1 MRTVALVGNPNVGK
15 STLFNRL
22 THLHQHTGNW
32 TGKTVEIAE
41 GDSVYKNEKFH
52 WIDLPGTYSLDPTS
66 QEEEVTRQYINE
78 HDDLYLVVL
87 DGTCL
92 ERQLILGL
100 QMIRLE
106 KNVVIV
112 INFLDQ
118 DGEIDLVKLQNLLN
132 VPVLNLGP
140 YFEYSLEDL
149 YRTLLSL
156 NKDSQVNCQA
166 GDLVEEYTELGKLAS
181 EILAQ
186 VCVKEKKLSKI
197 QYWFDQLL
205 MGKIT
210 SWIMMGLFLGV
221 ILWLTMLG
229 ANIPST
235 YLGNLLFAL
244 ESPLNELLNQIFPL
258 PIANAIGLGGYRV
271 LAWVISVML
280 PPMAIFFPLFS
291 FLEELGFLP
300 RLALNLDPYFQRCH
314 SCGKQALCMCMGL
327 GCNAVGVMGTR
338 ILNTKRERYAAM
350 ITNSFI
356 PCNGRFGMLMIL
368 LTLLF
373 GYRYLGIG
381 ILGCLIFSLVNT
393 LIVTKLYLSGNQS
406 VPFVLELPPF
416 RKPQIKK
423 ILIQSFYQRTLK
435 VLWRAIIIAFPAGI
449 IIYGLA
455 NVQFYGQPL
464 LNYGIQLLD
473 PIGKFVGL
481 DGVILMAFILGF
493 PANEIVLPLM
503 VMMYA
508 GQGIMSDGYS
518 IESLSILFAQNGWDT
533 LTLMNTLI
541 LTLMHFPCS
550 TTLLTIKKESQS
562 WKVVLYSVVIPLLFS
577 VIWMMILRI
586 SHSFF

>member
-52 WIDLPGTYSLDPTS
+52 WIDLPGTYSLEPTS
-66 QEEEVTRQYINE
+66 PEEEVTRQYINE

-100 QMIRLE
+100 QMIRLK

-118 DGEIDLVKLQNLLN
+118 AGEIDLVKLQNLLN

-149 YRTLLSL
+149 YRTLLPL
-156 NKDSQVNCQA
+156 NKDSHVNCQA
-166 GDLVEEYTELGKLAS
+166 GDFVEEYTELGKLAS
-181 EILAQ
+181 EIFTQ

-197 QYWFDQLL
+197 QCWFDQLL

-406 VPFVLELPPF
+406 MPFVLELPRF

>member
-66 QEEEVTRQYINE
+66 PEEEVTRQYINE

-100 QMIRLE
+100 QMIRLK

-118 DGEIDLVKLQNLLN
+118 AGEIDLVKLQNLLN

-423 ILIQSFYQRTLK
+423 NLIQSFYQRTLK
-435 VLWRAIIIAFPAGI
+435 VLWRAIIIAFPAGM

-533 LTLMNTLI
+533 LTLMNILI